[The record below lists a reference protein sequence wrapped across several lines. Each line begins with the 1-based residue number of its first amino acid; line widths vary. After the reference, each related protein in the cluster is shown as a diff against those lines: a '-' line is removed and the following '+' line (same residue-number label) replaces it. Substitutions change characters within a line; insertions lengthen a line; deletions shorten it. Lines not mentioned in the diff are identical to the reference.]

1 MLVKRVT
8 RIVMRVTRR
17 VERVTRK
24 IGRVDKKG
32 EVAPIMDMH
41 RVRAVEIV
49 ALLEFLF
56 CICGSCVLFCS

>member
-1 MLVKRVT
+1 
-8 RIVMRVTRR
+8 MRVTRR